1 MACNN
6 RYKNK
11 NYKSAVEFYNT
22 PAQALATTNTIAN
35 PLIVNLVGNVVTDTG
50 IAIDLEPNAI
60 DIECTGLYRVYA
72 DIEFT
77 STAGGIITMALTLNG
92 EILPETIKIRTV
104 GATGTIFIPTE
115 TVRRVHTCC
124 ALENYKFGVIV
135 YSDGTATG
143 TVDRV
148 SGNAIKLA

>member
-1 MACNN
+1 MSCS

-11 NYKSAVEFYNT
+11 NYKSAVEFYNAAT
-22 PAQALATTNTIAN
+22 QALTATNTVAN
-35 PLIVNLVGNVVTDTG
+35 PLTLALVGNVVTNTG
-50 IAIDLEPNAI
+50 VAIDLEPSAI
-60 DIECTGLYRVYA
+60 DIEASGLYRVYA

-77 STAGGIITMALTLNG
+77 STAAGTITMALTLDG

-115 TVRRVHTCC
+115 TIRALNTCC
-124 ALENYKFGVIV
+124 ALSQHNFGVIV

-143 TVDRV
+143 SVIRV
-148 SGNAIKLA
+148 SGNAVKLA